1 VRPRPVLVAVA
12 VLLLGLPAC
21 SGGTDESG
29 DPDATIRFASYD
41 FTENQI
47 LAEVY
52 AEGVRRAGL
61 PVSIQEAV
69 GTREVVQPALQQG
82 VLDVVVDYLGTAVAF
97 TDADATARERTPEE
111 LGTALAEALDD
122 RGVSVLDA
130 AEAEDQNGFAV
141 TTAFGAENGVGRL
154 SELAPLAPGLVF
166 GGPPECP
173 ERPFCL
179 KGLED
184 VYGLHFGE
192 VRSMPSRGATVEA
205 LVSGEIDVGLL
216 ETTDARLS
224 VAPVMLLVDD
234 LGLQP
239 HENVVPLVRTDVL
252 ERWGDDLR
260 DALDEVSAR
269 LVTADLV
276 SLHAAVELDGL
287 TPAQAAARWWDG

>member
-1 VRPRPVLVAVA
+1 MRPRPVLVAAA
-12 VLLLGLPAC
+12 VLLLGIPAC
-21 SGGTDESG
+21 SGGMPESS
-29 DPDATIRFASYD
+29 DSDATIRFASYD

-97 TDADATARERTPEE
+97 TDADAPAQDRTPEE

-130 AEAEDQNGFAV
+130 AEAEDQNGFSV

-154 SELAPLAPGLVF
+154 SDLAPLAPGLVF

-179 KGLED
+179 KGLEE

-234 LGLQP
+234 RALQP

-252 ERWGDDLR
+252 
-260 DALDEVSAR
+260 
-269 LVTADLV
+269 
-276 SLHAAVELDGL
+276 
-287 TPAQAAARWWDG
+287 